1 MKLVREL
8 GHRERLAFALVVLF
22 VVELLQFAAQV
33 VGELSFVELANHD
46 LLEALED
53 VGDAVRQRVDVV
65 EVAERNFL
73 AFGTHFIDGILQ
85 VSACTAPTY
94 YEQIAFRVAVNLSLI
109 HIWKTKV
116 RQGAIFAA

>member
-65 EVAERNFL
+65 EACKLPYMNLELDVCAFL
-73 AFGTHFIDGILQ
+73 
-85 VSACTAPTY
+85 
-94 YEQIAFRVAVNLSLI
+94 
-109 HIWKTKV
+109 
-116 RQGAIFAA
+116 

>member
-8 GHRERLAFALVVLF
+8 GHRERMALALVVLF

-33 VGELSFVELANHD
+33 VGELSFFELANHD

-85 VSACTAPTY
+85 VSACTAPTLP
-94 YEQIAFRVAVNLSLI
+94 I
-109 HIWKTKV
+109 
-116 RQGAIFAA
+116 